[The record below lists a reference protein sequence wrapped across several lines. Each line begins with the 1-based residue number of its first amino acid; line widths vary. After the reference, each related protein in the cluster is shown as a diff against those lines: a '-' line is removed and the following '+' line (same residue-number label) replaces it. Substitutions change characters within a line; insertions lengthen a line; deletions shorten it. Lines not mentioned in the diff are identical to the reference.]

1 MRGSIRRPEQSLDES
16 LTNPSFQPASSDESP
31 EDHALRGELNA
42 QLQRAILSLSADH
55 RAALVLV
62 DVQGLSYD
70 EAAEATGASVGT
82 IKSRLSRARARVR
95 DLLLEH
101 RELLPA
107 RFRQTH

>member
-1 MRGSIRRPEQSLDES
+1 MRS
-16 LTNPSFQPASSDESP
+16 
-31 EDHALRGELNA
+31 ELNA

-55 RAALVLV
+55 RTVLVLI
-62 DVQGLSYD
+62 DVQGLSYE

-95 DLLLEH
+95 DLLMQH

-107 RFRQTH
+107 RYRQTQ